1 MKHFVLLLLLIAI
14 GTIAEAQDGFC
25 LGPKIG
31 YNSNKITDNFD
42 SIQSDIKNSLQ
53 VGGFVRIGSRF
64 YIQPEAN
71 YQISEST
78 LSKNVGYATL
88 SQKITIKTLKVPVL
102 IGVKL
107 INQGKFNV
115 RIMAGPAVSFA
126 IDKQL
131 SAGQNSFIPIQ
142 SINDLKDKTWSV
154 QMGAGI
160 DIFFFTLDA
169 RYEVGVDN
177 LYQGNYDMS
186 IKNNVFNVS
195 LGMKFL

>member
-1 MKHFVLLLLLIAI
+1 MVAI
-14 GTIAEAQDGFC
+14 VTIAEAQGKFC

-42 SIQSDIKNSLQ
+42 SIRSDIKNSFQ
-53 VGGFVRIGSRF
+53 VGAFVRIGSRF
-64 YIQPEAN
+64 YLQPEAN
-71 YQISEST
+71 YQVSEST

-88 SQKITIKTLKVPVL
+88 SQDITIKTLKVPIL
-102 IGVKL
+102 LGVKL
-107 INQGKFNV
+107 INQGKFNI

-131 SAGQNSFIPIQ
+131 SADQSSFVPIQ
-142 SINDLKDKTWSV
+142 SENDFKNKTWSV
-154 QMGAGI
+154 QMGAGV
-160 DIFFFTLDA
+160 DVFSFTLDV

-186 IKNNVFNVS
+186 IKNNIFNVS